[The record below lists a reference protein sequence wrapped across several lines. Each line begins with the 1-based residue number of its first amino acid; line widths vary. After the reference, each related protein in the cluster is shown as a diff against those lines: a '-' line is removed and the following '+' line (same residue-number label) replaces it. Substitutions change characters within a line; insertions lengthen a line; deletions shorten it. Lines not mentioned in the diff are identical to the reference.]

1 VGPDLSLQSATFDA
15 MPDLPESF
23 TVEFWFRAGQQ
34 VQGAFPVLCA
44 KPAGNMLAGEASYA
58 FILINGNGNLIF
70 RVTTDTGNFEIQYPH
85 NLLDNQWH
93 HVAGVRTVGSTA
105 RIYLFVDGRPYD
117 YLSIVGTTL
126 TSTEPLCIG
135 RLEFTGY
142 TGNQFD
148 GDLDELRLWG
158 VARSAAEI
166 DRDRFREISSAPGLI
181 VAFHF
186 DGFYETDSGQRIHLG
201 TPFPEKAT
209 HVNPAGAGGLLSG
222 PDGAPVVP
230 GSGFDGSQSFRT
242 VGGKTPSDVRYMHAA
257 AMSGGQFVALGKQTA
272 ASPFFLEVGQMNGA
286 NPVWLGELAID
297 LPLAAAVQADHVY
310 AVTEAGTTDRL
321 YDYSVTNP
329 SAPSLA
335 QPALTIPFKVMSAV
349 LDPMVAGRL
358 WVAGNEST
366 NPIDD
371 YPNRVQVIDA
381 TGGFHILFM
390 KGLGTRSTFGI
401 LREVGVTSQFLAASF
416 DDGVLRT
423 YQHPSVSDTNLVLTD
438 QLYLGSIAQVAA
450 IPGSGD
456 FAVATSS
463 SMFILDPAT
472 GSVPALASLDI
483 GQLTGL
489 TVAGQRA
496 YVSGDD
502 GVHVFDVGPGYPLDE
517 VAWWATEDR
526 PYSDPAVDETTQ
538 RVYLAAYY
546 AGLYGLKTMPVVA
559 AEGRELPSS
568 GVSLHAFPNP
578 MRERVSLTL
587 RLPFPTTARVDV
599 FDVAGRCVRHL
610 AAHSFPAGEQ
620 RLAWDGRDDQGR
632 ATPPGIYF
640 YRAGGDGWSET
651 LRLARVE

>member
-1 VGPDLSLQSATFDA
+1 PRAGGSQLPPLVARSLSSQAPETPRSASAPPTLPLFGTPRLDPVRAQAENCCGLFPGGRHRGSTMRRRARLSTAAPLVSLVFALTAAPPAHASLDRTWYHPGVGPDLSLQSATFDA
-15 MPDLPESF
+15 MPDLPASF

-117 YLSIVGTTL
+117 YLSIVGTAL

-242 VGGKTPSDVRYMHAA
+242 VGGKTASDVRYMHAA

-272 ASPFFLEVGQMNGA
+272 ARPVFL
-286 NPVWLGELAID
+286 D
-297 LPLAAAVQADHVY
+297 
-310 AVTEAGTTDRL
+310 
-321 YDYSVTNP
+321 
-329 SAPSLA
+329 
-335 QPALTIPFKVMSAV
+335 
-349 LDPMVAGRL
+349 
-358 WVAGNEST
+358 
-366 NPIDD
+366 
-371 YPNRVQVIDA
+371 
-381 TGGFHILFM
+381 
-390 KGLGTRSTFGI
+390 
-401 LREVGVTSQFLAASF
+401 
-416 DDGVLRT
+416 
-423 YQHPSVSDTNLVLTD
+423 
-438 QLYLGSIAQVAA
+438 
-450 IPGSGD
+450 
-456 FAVATSS
+456 
-463 SMFILDPAT
+463 
-472 GSVPALASLDI
+472 
-483 GQLTGL
+483 
-489 TVAGQRA
+489 
-496 YVSGDD
+496 
-502 GVHVFDVGPGYPLDE
+502 
-517 VAWWATEDR
+517 
-526 PYSDPAVDETTQ
+526 
-538 RVYLAAYY
+538 
-546 AGLYGLKTMPVVA
+546 
-559 AEGRELPSS
+559 
-568 GVSLHAFPNP
+568 
-578 MRERVSLTL
+578 
-587 RLPFPTTARVDV
+587 
-599 FDVAGRCVRHL
+599 
-610 AAHSFPAGEQ
+610 
-620 RLAWDGRDDQGR
+620 
-632 ATPPGIYF
+632 
-640 YRAGGDGWSET
+640 
-651 LRLARVE
+651 